1 MMGLHAATEKASDM
15 LEQGQ
20 LADVYAANIEI
31 VRMMGVRLITSRVPR
46 DCRIYLNVG
55 VKMGKLGHLKKDG
68 LKPEAYFHPNSKANA
83 IAARNKAALEA
94 VEVLRTILG

>member
-20 LADVYAANIEI
+20 LADLNAANIEI

-46 DCRIYLNVG
+46 DCRKALNVG
-55 VKMGKLGHLKKDG
+55 VKMGKLGHLKKDS
-68 LKPEAYFHPNSKANA
+68 LKPEAYFHHNSKANA
-83 IAARNKAALEA
+83 IAARNKKAMQSIEA
-94 VEVLRTILG
+94 IRGIVG